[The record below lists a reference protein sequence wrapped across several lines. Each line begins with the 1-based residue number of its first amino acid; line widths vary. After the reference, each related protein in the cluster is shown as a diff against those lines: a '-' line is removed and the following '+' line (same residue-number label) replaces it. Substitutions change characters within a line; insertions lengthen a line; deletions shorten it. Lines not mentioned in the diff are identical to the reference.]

1 MSLRYN
7 GKNIHIARMLREN
20 ATPEERHL
28 WYDFLRNYK
37 VRFQRQKAI
46 GDYVVDFYCH
56 KARLVIEIDG
66 TQHFLESGAEKD
78 KERTNFLESN
88 GLTVIRFSNN
98 EIKENFKGVCERI
111 DMVVNASLG
120 EGGGT
125 AKL

>member
-7 GKNIHIARMLREN
+7 GKNIYIARMLRKN

-78 KERTNFLESN
+78 KERTNLLGSN